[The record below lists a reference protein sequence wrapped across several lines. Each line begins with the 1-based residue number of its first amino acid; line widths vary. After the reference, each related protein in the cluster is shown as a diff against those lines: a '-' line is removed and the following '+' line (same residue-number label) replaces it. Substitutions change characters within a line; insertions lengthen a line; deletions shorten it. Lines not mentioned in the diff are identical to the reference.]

1 MMEQNEKV
9 QGVATEVWSAD
20 AKTKERAQVFLAQKE
35 RVKHYIVEGCD
46 ADGGGGC
53 RCGEFCFT
61 DEEVIRIKQLM
72 SEAYVKYMNL
82 PAGDYSMEQIQEEV
96 GIWELQGQ
104 IDELDDLLF
113 TPCEEDF
120 FMTLEKIQLDNPVY
134 YYQMSCH
141 IFNEEKRKMEAPIP
155 FRMIL
160 TDEEYVQLL
169 TLQLMYR
176 KELSFNY
183 LFKMNK
189 QLACKVNDWA
199 ACVFWERQSL
209 MYCPYV
215 VTLDEIR
222 EDAFLVDG
230 PEPMLQTLS
239 EDDSIDFST
248 YVTAFMERR
257 TVRVEK
263 EIMDNRVCE
272 LSVYRLGDISAD
284 ELMVR
289 LGETDYEGMMKK
301 LKSLF
306 KGKSA
311 YEKFRAF
318 LDAEKI
324 AYSATE

>member
-1 MMEQNEKV
+1 MKVQNEKV
-9 QGVATEVWSAD
+9 QGVATEVWSLDSKA
-20 AKTKERAQVFLAQKE
+20 KERAQAFLAQKE
-35 RVKHYIVEGCD
+35 RVKYYIVERSD
-46 ADGGGGC
+46 ADGGDGC
-53 RCGEFCFT
+53 RCGDLCLT
-61 DEEVIRIKQLM
+61 DEQVNRIKQLM

-96 GIWELQGQ
+96 GFWELQGQ

-113 TPCEEDF
+113 TPCEEKF
-120 FMTLEKIQLDNPVY
+120 FMSLEKIQLDNPVY

-141 IFNEEKRKMEAPIP
+141 VFNEAKRKMEAPIP

-199 ACVFWERQSL
+199 ACVFWKHQSL

-263 EIMDNRVCE
+263 EVMDNRVCE

-289 LGETDYEGMMKK
+289 LGATDYEGMMKK

-318 LDAEKI
+318 LDAEEI
-324 AYSATE
+324 TYSGIE

>member
-1 MMEQNEKV
+1 MMEQNGKV
-9 QGVATEVWSAD
+9 QSVATEVWSLD
-20 AKTKERAQVFLAQKE
+20 AKAKERAQAFLARKE
-35 RVKHYIVEGCD
+35 RVKYYIVEGSD
-46 ADGGGGC
+46 ADGGDGC
-53 RCGEFCFT
+53 QCGEFCFT
-61 DEEVIRIKQLM
+61 DEEVARIKQLM
-72 SEAYVKYMNL
+72 SDAYVKYMNL
-82 PAGDYSMEQIQEEV
+82 PAGEYSMEQIQEEV
-96 GIWELQGQ
+96 GFWELQGQ
-104 IDELDDLLF
+104 IDELDELLF

-120 FMTLEKIQLDNPVY
+120 FMSLDKIELDNPVY

-141 IFNEEKRKMEAPIP
+141 IFNEAKRKMEAPIP

-189 QLACKVNDWA
+189 QLACKINDWA
-199 ACVFWERQSL
+199 AGVFWKHQSL
-209 MYCPYV
+209 MHCPYV

-222 EDAFLVDG
+222 EDAFRVDG

-263 EIMDNRVCE
+263 EIMDNRVYE
-272 LSVYRLGDISAD
+272 LSVYRVEDISAD
-284 ELMVR
+284 ELTAR
-289 LGETDYEGMMKK
+289 LGATDYEEMMKK
-301 LKSLF
+301 LKSRF